1 MADMINELDFD
12 VPPGSELWLFNNVPM
27 QERATKLLDKGN
39 KSPLKLKN
47 LQALPNPD
55 DNRSAVFDCG
65 SEGRST
71 SCFILSISNGF
82 QYRFPRSN
90 TLLEIRQSGGSSCSW
105 KRWPSI
111 LILPVCLCLCRKLFV
126 LGERWYAER
135 WITHWAANRAPSSF
149 EVLHLCADSIG
160 LHKRPARP
168 RR

>member
-1 MADMINELDFD
+1 MIADKVSKEIYDFSVNRWRRDMADMINELDFD

-90 TLLEIRQSGGSSCSW
+90 TLLEIR
-105 KRWPSI
+105 
-111 LILPVCLCLCRKLFV
+111 L
-126 LGERWYAER
+126 
-135 WITHWAANRAPSSF
+135 
-149 EVLHLCADSIG
+149 
-160 LHKRPARP
+160 
-168 RR
+168 